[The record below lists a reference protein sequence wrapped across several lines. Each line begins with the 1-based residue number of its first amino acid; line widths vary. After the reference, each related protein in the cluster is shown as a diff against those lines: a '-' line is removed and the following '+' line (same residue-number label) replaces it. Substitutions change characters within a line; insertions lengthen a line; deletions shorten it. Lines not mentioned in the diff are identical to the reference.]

1 MKRLHLA
8 SWVACLALAA
18 AAGCESTKAP
28 EPFPQAAVDGWIA
41 AFNSGDAAGLALMYG
56 DNAQILPPDEPIVSG
71 HAAIEEFWRQYQPGR
86 VRLEVSGVQTER
98 LGDYWFRE
106 GSYSALYQDE
116 GEPRIGKFMELW
128 AKEGSAWI
136 LHRQMWSP
144 NAPEPAAM
152 PATAAPATPG

>member
-8 SWVACLALAA
+8 SWVACIALATA
-18 AAGCESTKAP
+18 TGCESAKAP

-71 HAAIEEFWRQYQPGR
+71 HAAIEEFWRQYQPGQ

-128 AKEGSAWI
+128 AKEGTAWI
-136 LHRQMWSP
+136 LYRQMWSP
-144 NAPEPAAM
+144 NAPQPAAM
-152 PATAAPATPG
+152 PATAAPTTPG